1 MDMTEL
7 MEAVQVEVST
17 LNSLAPKGGDEAARL
32 EARIEALEWVLG
44 LMK

>member
-1 MDMTEL
+1 MNMKGL
-7 MEAVQVEVST
+7 MESVQVEIST

>member
-1 MDMTEL
+1 MDMTKL
-7 MEAVQVEVST
+7 MEAVQVELT
-17 LNSLAPKGGDEAARL
+17 IWNSLAPKGEKETARL